1 MLKGTVAEIRLALIG
16 VKISIVSEH
25 YAEAFQA
32 RARVRQARYPGC
44 SISRSAPFHGCVSAW
59 LSSQVRNLP
68 YEMLCPGHLACFIL
82 VLAQWGHSPL
92 LENALCQTDS
102 HSQEFNCRILIDS
115 VN

>member
-1 MLKGTVAEIRLALIG
+1 MLKGTVAGIRLALIG

-44 SISRSAPFHGCVSAW
+44 SISRSALFHGCVSVW

-82 VLAQWGHSPL
+82 VLDQWGTLHCWRMRCVKQILTHRSL
-92 LENALCQTDS
+92 IA
-102 HSQEFNCRILIDS
+102 EF
-115 VN
+115 